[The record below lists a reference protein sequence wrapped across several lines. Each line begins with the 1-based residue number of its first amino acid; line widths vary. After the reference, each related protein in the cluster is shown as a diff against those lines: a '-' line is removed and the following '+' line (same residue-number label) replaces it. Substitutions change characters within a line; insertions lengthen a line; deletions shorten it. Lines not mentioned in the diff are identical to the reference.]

1 VTRNVSGILYDQN
14 GNLATSVT
22 IVVTRIEPVES
33 IDGSLSV
40 MAESKNTLKT
50 NATTAAWDVDLYPGL
65 HDFTFHTVHGT
76 RKVRAAIP
84 NGTGALDWAALSPQM
99 PEYTPSLVSQ
109 AIDAAATA
117 TTKAAEASVDADDA
131 ATSASEALVSE
142 VTSLLAAST
151 AGTTLYASSG
161 DLPTGGSLPADGTWG
176 RVQTANGMQAWQ
188 VVTGAWAL
196 IGWITRPQFD
206 TFAEFIAA
214 SYTFTAGTVVTI
226 QGITATYTAT
236 SGTGNLGQANAGG
249 QEWDV
254 SSNTSGVRAWGAV
267 GDGVTDDTAAIQ
279 AAVDSGNPVFFP
291 SGTYAL
297 DGAID
302 IGAGAKLYGSG
313 IGKSTLLQT
322 SSGPA
327 HVIDALSTSTKGGI
341 EIVGLT
347 IDCNGVDAGF
357 VAQYVSNIS
366 IRYCE
371 FKNSPFWPVNIG
383 KSDDPTV
390 STIVNDQIEILG
402 CSFSNITQTYE
413 HLLIFNSTNV
423 VVRDCHFEGAPDG
436 NGLGFWQNVD
446 RADVVNCV
454 FNNLSVGA
462 YYSLSTNNIRFSGCS
477 FTNCTSGLRGANLS
491 DHGNFGATHAYNIS
505 VSDCTFKSNSGTPCQ
520 LGAVNGGIVSGCV
533 FDTNNEFGLLVDDGA
548 IIEPYNA
555 QCYNLTISDCLFF
568 NNNESNITSQTAPG
582 VRFAA
587 IGGSIG
593 ATISGCQFWDTRGT
607 PRQLY
612 PITFTDAFVWDDVV
626 ISNCTLNAY
635 SGAIS
640 IALSGGASVGS
651 NVIAVDNSNM
661 TTTIADDVKRRD
673 ARAMWQD
680 FGDGQAQLIS
690 TSTAIARVTASAGNV
705 AIVDLGNATDPDGG
719 RFVYDTGNNFE
730 IYTASTA
737 RVRVESGGIFR
748 PSTDN
753 TQSLGSG
760 SFRWSEVFSGTGTI
774 NTSDATEKQQFTD
787 ISDAEKAVASAL
799 KASLKK
805 FKFNDA
811 VSRKG
816 DAARWHFGVVA
827 QEVEAAFS
835 AAGLSATDY
844 GVFCEDTWDVQEEII
859 DEETGH
865 VVQEAREAGSRLGVR
880 YDELLA
886 FILAAM

>member
-1 VTRNVSGILYDQN
+1 MAKKPDITTIASGYYSRQALNSNFENLRDKFDNTLSLDGSTPNAMGADFDVNGYRILNAGQIDTDALYLNGIAVTSASDVDFQTTYLTASYTGDGSTVAYSLTANPQSEGNVSIYVDGVYQN
-14 GNLATSVT
+14 KDTFSLSGTTVT
-22 IVVTRIEPVES
+22 FSEAPPLNAAIEIVYPTNT
-33 IDGSLSV
+33 DTLNGSLS
-40 MAESKNTLKT
+40 S
-50 NATTAAWDVDLYPGL
+50 
-65 HDFTFHTVHGT
+65 
-76 RKVRAAIP
+76 AITY
-84 NGTGALDWAALSPQM
+84 NQGGTGAQDRTVKAKLQ
-99 PEYTPSLVSQ
+99 ETVSVK
-109 AIDAAATA
+109 D
-117 TTKAAEASVDADDA
+117 
-131 ATSASEALVSE
+131 
-142 VTSLLAAST
+142 
-151 AGTTLYASSG
+151 
-161 DLPTGGSLPADGTWG
+161 
-176 RVQTANGMQAWQ
+176 
-188 VVTGAWAL
+188 
-196 IGWITRPQFD
+196 F
-206 TFAEFIAA
+206 
-214 SYTFTAGTVVTI
+214 
-226 QGITATYTAT
+226 
-236 SGTGNLGQANAGG
+236 
-249 QEWDV
+249 
-254 SSNTSGVRAWGAV
+254 GAV

-297 DGAID
+297 DGTID

-313 IGKSTLLQT
+313 IGKSILFQT
-322 SSGPA
+322 NAGSA

-371 FKNSPFWPVNIG
+371 FKNSPYWLVNIG
-383 KSDDPTV
+383 KSDSAV
-390 STIVNDQIEILG
+390 STIVNDQIEIVG

-413 HLLIFNSTNV
+413 QLLIFNSINV
-423 VVRDCHFEGAPDG
+423 VVRDCYFEVAPNG

-454 FNNLSVGA
+454 FNNLSIGA

-477 FTNCTSGLRGANLS
+477 FTDCTGGLRGANLS
-491 DHGNFGATHAYNIS
+491 DNGNFGATHAYNIS
-505 VSDCTFKSNSGTPCQ
+505 VFDCTFKSNSGAPCQ

-533 FDTNNEFGLLVDDGA
+533 FDTNDEYGLLIDDGA
-548 IIEPYNA
+548 IISPDNA
-555 QCYNLTISDCLFF
+555 QCYNVIVSNCLFY
-568 NNNESNITSQTAPG
+568 NNNESNISSANAPAILFTS
-582 VRFAA
+582 
-587 IGGSIG
+587 IGGNIG

-612 PITFTDAFVWDDVV
+612 PITFNNAFVWDDIV

-635 SGAIS
+635 SGATS
-640 IALSGGASVGS
+640 IGLAGGASVGS
-651 NVIAVDNSNM
+651 SVIAVDNSNM
-661 TTTIADDVKRRD
+661 TTTIATGVKRRD
-673 ARAMWQD
+673 VRAMWQD
-680 FGDGQAQLIS
+680 FGDGQAQLVS
-690 TSTAIARVTASAGNV
+690 TSTAIARVTAAAGNV
-705 AIVDLGNATDPDGG
+705 AIFDLGNATDPDGG
-719 RFVYDTGNNFE
+719 RVVYDSGNNFE

-737 RVRVESGGIFR
+737 RVRVQSDGVFR

-753 TQSLGSG
+753 TQALGSG
-760 SFRWSEVFSGTGTI
+760 SFRWSEVFAGTGTI

-799 KASLKK
+799 KTSLKK

-835 AAGLSATDY
+835 AAGLNASDY
-844 GVFCEDTWDVQEEII
+844 GVFCVDTWDAQEEII

-880 YDELLA
+880 YDELFA

>member
-1 VTRNVSGILYDQN
+1 MAKKPTITTIASGYASNTQLNNNFTALRDGFNNTLSLDGSTPNAMNADLDMNSNDILNAGEVDVQ
-14 GNLATSVT
+14 GLK
-22 IVVTRIEPVES
+22 
-33 IDGSLSV
+33 IDGIQV
-40 MAESKNTLKT
+40 YPGTT
-50 NATTAAWDVDLYPGL
+50 QIATTYATQNYTGNGSTVTYAMGYNPAIKSNVDVYIDGVYQNQDAFGISGTNLIFTAAPPLNSAIEI
-65 HDFTFHTVHGT
+65 
-76 RKVRAAIP
+76 KVP
-84 NGTGALDWAALSPQM
+84 VN
-99 PEYTPSLVSQ
+99 
-109 AIDAAATA
+109 
-117 TTKAAEASVDADDA
+117 
-131 ATSASEALVSE
+131 
-142 VTSLLAAST
+142 VTSLTNTDSSQLVYT
-151 AGTTLYASSG
+151 QGGAGSVTRT
-161 DLPTGGSLPADGTWG
+161 
-176 RVQTANGMQAWQ
+176 VQSRLRDS
-188 VVTGAWAL
+188 VSVKDFGA
-196 IGWITRPQFD
+196 I
-206 TFAEFIAA
+206 
-214 SYTFTAGTVVTI
+214 
-226 QGITATYTAT
+226 
-236 SGTGNLGQANAGG
+236 
-249 QEWDV
+249 
-254 SSNTSGVRAWGAV
+254 

-297 DGAID
+297 DGTID
-302 IGAGAKLYGSG
+302 IGAGAKLYGAG
-313 IGKSTLLQT
+313 IGKSILFQT
-322 SSGPA
+322 NAGSA
-327 HVIDALSTSTKGGI
+327 HVIDAISTSTKGGI

-357 VAQYVSNIS
+357 VTQYVENLS

-371 FKNSPFWPVNIG
+371 FKNSPFWLVNIG

-390 STIVNDQIEILG
+390 STIVNDQIEIIG

-413 HLLIFNSTNV
+413 HLLIFNATNV
-423 VVRDCHFEGAPDG
+423 VVKDCHFEVAPNG
-436 NGLGFWQNVD
+436 NGIGFWQNVD

-454 FNNLSVGA
+454 FNNLNVGA

-505 VSDCTFKSNSGTPCQ
+505 VCDCTFKSNSGTPCQ

-533 FDTNNEFGLLVDDGA
+533 FDTNDEFGLLVNDGA
-548 IIEPYNA
+548 IISPYNA
-555 QCYNLTISDCLFF
+555 QCYNLAISDCLFF
-568 NNNESNITSQTAPG
+568 NNNESNITAQNASG

-587 IGGSIG
+587 IGGNIG
-593 ATISGCQFWDTRGT
+593 ATISGCQFWDTRGA
-607 PRQLY
+607 PQQLY

-640 IALSGGASVGS
+640 IGLSGGASVGS

-661 TTTIADDVKRRD
+661 TTTIATGVKRRD

-705 AIVDLGNATDPDGG
+705 AIFDLGNATDPDGG
-719 RFVYDTGNNFE
+719 RVVYDSGNNFE
-730 IYTASTA
+730 IYTGSTA
-737 RVRVESGGIFR
+737 RVRVQSDGVFR

-760 SFRWSEVFSGTGTI
+760 SFRWSEVFAGTGTI
-774 NTSDATEKQQFTD
+774 NTSDASEKQQFTD

-816 DAARWHFGVVA
+816 DGARWHFGVVA

-835 AAGLSATDY
+835 AAGLSASDY
-844 GVFCEDTWDVQEEII
+844 GVFCVDTWGAQEEII

-880 YDELLA
+880 YDELFA

>member
-1 VTRNVSGILYDQN
+1 MALTQLAPPYPIFTDKSGSPLDNGYLYFGEVNKNPETNPIQVYYDSAFTQPAAQPLRTSNGYVMRNGSPALIYAGSQFSVTVRDKSNALVIYSPVGYGILPGTSATKTDQIN
-14 GNLATSVT
+14 YN
-22 IVVTRIEPVES
+22 E
-33 IDGSLSV
+33 GS
-40 MAESKNTLKT
+40 
-50 NATTAAWDVDLYPGL
+50 
-65 HDFTFHTVHGT
+65 
-76 RKVRAAIP
+76 
-84 NGTGALDWAALSPQM
+84 TGAVDRILTARLQDR
-99 PEYTPSLVSQ
+99 VSVK
-109 AIDAAATA
+109 D
-117 TTKAAEASVDADDA
+117 
-131 ATSASEALVSE
+131 
-142 VTSLLAAST
+142 
-151 AGTTLYASSG
+151 
-161 DLPTGGSLPADGTWG
+161 
-176 RVQTANGMQAWQ
+176 
-188 VVTGAWAL
+188 
-196 IGWITRPQFD
+196 F
-206 TFAEFIAA
+206 
-214 SYTFTAGTVVTI
+214 
-226 QGITATYTAT
+226 
-236 SGTGNLGQANAGG
+236 
-249 QEWDV
+249 
-254 SSNTSGVRAWGAV
+254 GAV

-297 DGAID
+297 DGTID

-313 IGKSTLLQT
+313 IGKSILLQT
-322 SSGPA
+322 NAGSA

-371 FKNSPFWPVNIG
+371 FKNSPFWLVNIG

-390 STIVNDQIEILG
+390 ATIVNDQIEIVG

-423 VVRDCHFEGAPDG
+423 VVRDCHFEVAPNG

-505 VSDCTFKSNSGTPCQ
+505 VSDCTFRSNSGAPCQ

-533 FDTNNEFGLLVDDGA
+533 FDTNDEFGLLIDDGE
-548 IIEPYNA
+548 IISPYNA
-555 QCYNLTISDCLFF
+555 QCYNLTVSDCLFF
-568 NNNESNITSQTAPG
+568 NNNESNIISQNAPG
-582 VRFAA
+582 IRFAS
-587 IGGSIG
+587 IGGNIG
-593 ATISGCQFWDTRGT
+593 VAISGCQFWDTRGT
-607 PRQLY
+607 PKQLY

-626 ISNCTLNAY
+626 VSNCTLNAY

-640 IALSGGASVGS
+640 IGLAGGASVGS
-651 NVIAVDNSNM
+651 SVIAVDNCNM
-661 TTTIADDVKRRD
+661 TTTIATGVKRRD

-680 FGDGQAQLIS
+680 FGDGQAQLVS

-705 AIVDLGNATDPDGG
+705 AIFDLGNATDPDGG
-719 RFVYDTGNNFE
+719 RVVYDSGNNFE

-753 TQSLGSG
+753 TQPLGSG
-760 SFRWSEVFSGTGTI
+760 SFRWSEVFAGTGTI

-827 QEVEAAFS
+827 QEVEAAFY
-835 AAGLSATDY
+835 AAGLNASDY
-844 GVFCEDTWDVQEEII
+844 GVFCVDTWDAQEEII

-880 YDELLA
+880 YDELFA